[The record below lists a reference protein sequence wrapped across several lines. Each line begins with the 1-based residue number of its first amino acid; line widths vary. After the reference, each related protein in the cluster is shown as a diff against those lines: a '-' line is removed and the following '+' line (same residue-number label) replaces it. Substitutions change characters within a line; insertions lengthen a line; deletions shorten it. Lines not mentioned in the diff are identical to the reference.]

1 MYNKKKILSE
11 LVRRIEK
18 GGAVMAT
25 SSILTNV
32 VIKDS
37 KRVEALANALE
48 ASSRDP
54 KRKPSAPTI
63 PVLTDV
69 EAVQKFFVQ
78 KQWAIMQ

>member
-1 MYNKKKILSE
+1 MYNKEKKILSE

-78 KQWAIMQ
+78 KQ

>member
-1 MYNKKKILSE
+1 MYNKEKKILSE

-69 EAVQKFFVQ
+69 EAVRKFFAQKEQ
-78 KQWAIMQ
+78 KQ